1 MALAPAPLPMVSEMR
16 ERRNDVKGLVIDVL
30 AGGLI
35 GGLVGAV
42 VAVNF
47 VLVVGVEEGYEAS
60 LGEVFQHSII
70 AGAVTLAV
78 LAAGPVLGVLAA
90 RRRRRLARNSPGDQ
104 VEARNG

>member
-1 MALAPAPLPMVSEMR
+1 MG
-16 ERRNDVKGLVIDVL
+16 ERRKDVKGLVIDVL
-30 AGGLI
+30 VGGLL

-47 VLVVGVEEGYEAS
+47 VLLVGVEQGYEAS
-60 LGEVFQHSII
+60 LGEVFEHNII
-70 AGAVTLAV
+70 AGVVTLAV
-78 LAAGPVLGVLAA
+78 LAAGPILGVLAA